1 MTTLNL
7 DEIEK
12 ACAAATAGR
21 WLYANEPQRDIITG
35 QLGHYVLRDGTIA
48 KVLDPADARFIASAR
63 QWVPELVAEVR
74 LLREQLKAERDA
86 AALDL
91 EVNLQR
97 ASTDD

>member
-12 ACAAATAGR
+12 AIETSRGEQDREFRMAG
-21 WLYANEPQRDIITG
+21 
-35 QLGHYVLRDGTIA
+35 
-48 KVLDPADARFIASAR
+48 PAMA
-63 QWVPELVAEVR
+63 LVAEVR